1 MGVLASAIRIRQ
13 DLPLRLLEARA
24 HTDELFQMVRPEAIY
39 DCPVAGRHPLIFYLG
54 HLEAFD
60 WNLLA
65 YRAFGLRAFHPVC
78 DELFVPGPASGNGH
92 IPSQPK
98 DWPGL
103 EEIARYSRRVREE
116 LDAAIDSALNHP
128 GEGHP
133 HLTSMLE
140 TVIEHRLMHAE
151 VLAYMAHQMPFE
163 RKFPG
168 PVATP
173 TLVRRFKGRMLEIPA
188 GQATLG
194 LRSATGEEFG
204 WDNEFGVHEVNV
216 PSFVIDACNVTNGDF
231 LRFLAADGYE
241 NRALWSEAAW
251 AWKERA
257 GVCHPAS
264 WKRDGNLWM
273 YRAMFGEI
281 RLPLDWPVYVSHAEA
296 SAYAKWLGRRLPSEE
311 QFHRAAY
318 GTPQGRERS
327 YPWGEEAPDKVY
339 GNFHFQ
345 QWEPVPVGSH
355 PAGASAFGVQ
365 DLVGNGWEWTR
376 TVFGPFPGFTP
387 LPFYPGYSAKFFDGK
402 HYVLKGGSPRTA
414 ACLLRRSFRTWC
426 SHHVPHVYAT
436 FRCVEE

>member
-13 DLPLRLLEARA
+13 ELPVRLREARA
-24 HTDELFQMVRPEAIY
+24 HTDELFQIVRPEAIY
-39 DCPVAGRHPLIFYLG
+39 DSPVTGRHPLIFYRG

-60 WNLLA
+60 WNLLGH
-65 YRAFGLRAFHPVC
+65 RAFGLRSVHPVF
-78 DELFVPGPASGNGH
+78 DQLFGPITAAANGH
-92 IPSQPK
+92 LPGQPK
-98 DWPGL
+98 DWPGI
-103 EEIARYSRRVREE
+103 EEIARYTQRVREA
-116 LDAAIDSALNHP
+116 LDTAIDCALAHP
-128 GEGHP
+128 REGHP
-133 HLTSMLE
+133 YLTDMLE
-140 TVIEHRLMHAE
+140 TAIEHRLMHAE
-151 VLAYMAHQMPFE
+151 ALAYMAHRLPFE
-163 RKFPG
+163 QKISG
-168 PVATP
+168 SVAAP
-173 TLVRRFKGRMLEIPA
+173 ASARRSKGRMVEIPA

-194 LRSATGEEFG
+194 LRQTTGEEFG

-257 GVCHPAS
+257 GVCHPAF
-264 WKRDGNLWM
+264 WRRDGNLWM
-273 YRAMFGEI
+273 HRAMFGEI
-281 RLPLDWPVYVSHAEA
+281 RLPPDWPVYVSHAEA

-318 GTPQGRERS
+318 GTPEGRERS
-327 YPWGEEAPDKVY
+327 YPWGQEAPGAQH
-339 GNFHFQ
+339 GNFDFQ
-345 QWEPVPVGSH
+345 QWEPAPVGSH

-426 SHHVPHVYAT
+426 SHHFPHVYAT

>member
-1 MGVLASAIRIRQ
+1 MGAVASAVRIRQ
-13 DLPLRLLEARA
+13 DLPVRLREARA
-24 HTDELFQMVRPEAIY
+24 HTDKLFQIVRPEALY
-39 DCPVAGRHPLIFYLG
+39 DCPVAGQHPLIFYRG
-54 HLEAFD
+54 HFEAFD

-65 YRAFGLRAFHPVC
+65 HRAFGLRSMHSAF
-78 DELFVPGPASGNGH
+78 DQLFGPITAAANGH
-92 IPSQPK
+92 LPSQPK
-98 DWPGL
+98 DWPSI
-103 EEIARYSRRVREE
+103 EEIARYTQRVREA
-116 LDAAIDSALNHP
+116 LDTAIDCALAHP
-128 GEGHP
+128 REGHP
-133 HLTSMLE
+133 YLTDMLE
-140 TVIEHRLMHAE
+140 TAIEHRLRHAE
-151 VLAYMAHQMPFE
+151 TLAYMAHRLPFE
-163 RKFPG
+163 RKISG
-168 PVATP
+168 CVAAP
-173 TLVRRFKGRMLEIPA
+173 ASARSSQGRMVVIPA

-194 LRSATGEEFG
+194 LRLTSGEEFG

-216 PSFVIDACNVTNGDF
+216 PSFVIDAGNVTNGDF

-257 GVCHPAS
+257 GVRHPAF

-273 YRAMFGEI
+273 YHGMFGEI

-296 SAYAKWLGRRLPSEE
+296 SAYAKWLGRGLPSEE
-311 QFHRAAY
+311 QFHRAAF
-318 GTPQGRERS
+318 GTPEGWERN
-327 YPWGEEAPDKVY
+327 YPWGEEAPGAAH

-345 QWEPVPVGSH
+345 QWEPAPVGSH

-376 TVFGPFPGFTP
+376 TVFGPFPGFAP
-387 LPFYPGYSAKFFDGK
+387 LSFYPEYSAKFFDGQ

-426 SHHVPHVYAT
+426 SQHAAQVYAT